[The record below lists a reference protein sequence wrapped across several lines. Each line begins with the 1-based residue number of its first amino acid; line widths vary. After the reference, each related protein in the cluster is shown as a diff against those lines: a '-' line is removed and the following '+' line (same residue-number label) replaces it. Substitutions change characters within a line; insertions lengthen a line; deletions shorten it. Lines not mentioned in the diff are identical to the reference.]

1 MAYSVLVAY
10 ATKRGSTREVAE
22 AVGETLRERGFQVEV
37 EPARK
42 VKDCGRYDAVV
53 VGGALY
59 RGRWHRDARR
69 LLKKRRKFPSK
80 PVAVFGMGPCRNEE
94 IALDRAGQQLKRALA
109 KMPEVEALSIGVFGG
124 VDRNKNVDAR
134 DWNAIRVWTQ
144 EVGAEFRSVETTTTA
159 QLAADQRSSGAR
171 AS

>member
-22 AVGETLRERGFQVEV
+22 AVGATLRERGFQVEV

-42 VKDCGRYDAVV
+42 VKDGGRYDAVV

-69 LLKKRRKFPSK
+69 LLKRRRKEFASK
-80 PVAVFGMGPCRNEE
+80 PVAVFGMGPRRSEE
-94 IALDRAGQQLKRALA
+94 IAFDRAGQQLQHALA
-109 KMPEVEALSIGVFGG
+109 KMPEFEPLSIGVFGG
-124 VDRNKNVDAR
+124 VDKDKHVDVR
-134 DWNAIRVWTQ
+134 DWNAIRVWTE
-144 EVGAEFRSVETTTTA
+144 EVGAQFRSADTTTVA
-159 QLAADQRSSGAR
+159 QRSTQ
-171 AS
+171 

>member
-1 MAYSVLVAY
+1 MRRSEG
-10 ATKRGSTREVAE
+10 RTREVAE
-22 AVGETLRERGFQVEV
+22 AVGATLRERGFQVEV
-37 EPARK
+37 EPAGK

-69 LLKKRRKFPSK
+69 LLKRRRKEFPSK

-94 IALDRAGQQLKRALA
+94 IALDRAGQQLQRALA

-159 QLAADQRSSGAR
+159 QLAADQRSSGGGG
-171 AS
+171 S